1 MKLLNIAST
10 LTAIA
15 MLSAPSTIAA
25 AEMAKAMLKDANGRD
40 AGSVSFTQTP
50 AGVLLQLSLTG
61 APAGEHAFHIHAAGK
76 CEPPKFE
83 SAGGHFNPG
92 NAHHGILS
100 GPGHAGDMPNLHV
113 PSSGGLDLEV
123 LNIAVTLDKDKPNSL
138 FPPGGTA
145 IVIHAGK
152 DDYASDPAGKAG
164 DRIIC
169 GVIGE

>member
-50 AGVLLQLSLTG
+50 AGVLIQLSLKG
-61 APAGEHAFHIHAAGK
+61 VPAGEHAFHIHAAGK

-83 SAGGHFNPG
+83 SAGGHFNPA
-92 NAHHGILS
+92 NAHHGMMS
-100 GPGHAGDMPNLHV
+100 GPGHAGDMPNLFRQV
-113 PSSGGLDLEV
+113 APSISRCS
-123 LNIAVTLDKDKPNSL
+123 TSRSPS
-138 FPPGGTA
+138 
-145 IVIHAGK
+145 
-152 DDYASDPAGKAG
+152 
-164 DRIIC
+164 
-169 GVIGE
+169 